1 MIESQE
7 SINQACVREDEE
19 IKIGK
24 LREHLNMKRML
35 IEIGTKAGI
44 DVRPTY
50 GDNSNGDVV
59 FSEGDK
65 DRLVEALDEYLHQ
78 YKVE

>member
-1 MIESQE
+1 MIELQK
-7 SINQACVREDEE
+7 SINQAYVKEDEE
-19 IKIGK
+19 LKIGK
-24 LREHLNMKRML
+24 LQEHLNMKMML

-44 DVRPTY
+44 NVRPTY
-50 GDNSNGDVV
+50 GDDSNGDVV

-65 DRLVEALDEYLHQ
+65 DQLVEALDEYLHQ

>member
-1 MIESQE
+1 
-7 SINQACVREDEE
+7 
-19 IKIGK
+19 
-24 LREHLNMKRML
+24 MKRML